1 MEKREVKFIRPSEI
15 KNFISTIQKGK
26 FFSLFFERVAPKC
39 PHCEKSNKKWQGLT
53 HCPICG
59 TELSLER
66 ESLAQLGVYNPQDK
80 NQKPTGTGIS
90 AKEAL
95 QNNLLKYYDMN
106 AGSKG
111 GYRTARIE
119 NIRRIT
125 YEGVDYFVS
134 L

>member
-1 MEKREVKFIRPSEI
+1 MEKREVKFIRPVEVKNLINTI
-15 KNFISTIQKGK
+15 KKGK

-39 PHCEKSNKKWQGLT
+39 PHCNKSNKKWKGLT

-66 ESLAQLGVYNPQDK
+66 ESIAQLGIYNPRDNSIAPK
-80 NQKPTGTGIS
+80 GTGIS

-95 QNNLLKYYDMN
+95 EDNLLKYYDTN
-106 AGSKG
+106 AEGKG